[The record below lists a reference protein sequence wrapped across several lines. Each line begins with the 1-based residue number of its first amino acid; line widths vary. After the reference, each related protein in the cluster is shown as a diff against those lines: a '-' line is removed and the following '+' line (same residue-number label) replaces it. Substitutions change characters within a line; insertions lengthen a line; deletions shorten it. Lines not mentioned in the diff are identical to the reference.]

1 MMGLEEFTIDDEIFV
16 DEDVLRDGYQPK
28 ELLERDR
35 ELAEYQA
42 ALKPVI
48 KASRPRNIFL
58 YGQTGVGKTLAT
70 DMVMTRLQT
79 DQQKFDHLDI
89 KVVKIVCKSLTS
101 SYQVS
106 IRLVNRFRESG
117 NKLSRRGHAPGDI
130 YEMLWEHL
138 DGLDATHV
146 LFVLDEIDS
155 IGKDDDILY
164 ELPRCNDNGNVTETK
179 VGVIGISN
187 DFTFRDNLS
196 GRVSDSLC
204 DEEIHFPP
212 YNANQLRNIL
222 KQRSKEAFV
231 DGVLNDDVV
240 PLTAAFTAQG
250 SGSARQALKLL
261 FKAGDLAR
269 SRDLMQVGGDL
280 VREADE
286 LIEQGKIRDELE
298 RLPTQSHLT
307 LFSVYHLARKG
318 ETPARSSDI
327 YEVYESAAE
336 NIDVDVRTDRT
347 IRDRLR
353 HLSLKGFLDVSE
365 ENKGIAGGS
374 YYQYSLGIR
383 KDTIVEVLATTDRF
397 VSFF

>member
-1 MMGLEEFTIDDEIFV
+1 
-16 DEDVLRDGYQPK
+16 
-28 ELLERDR
+28 
-35 ELAEYQA
+35 
-42 ALKPVI
+42 
-48 KASRPRNIFL
+48 
-58 YGQTGVGKTLAT
+58 
-70 DMVMTRLQT
+70 
-79 DQQKFDHLDI
+79 
-89 KVVKIVCKSLTS
+89 
-101 SYQVS
+101 
-106 IRLVNRFRESG
+106 
-117 NKLSRRGHAPGDI
+117 
-130 YEMLWEHL
+130 
-138 DGLDATHV
+138 
-146 LFVLDEIDS
+146 LDEIDS

-222 KQRSKEAFV
+222 EQRSREAFV

-240 PLTAAFTAQG
+240 PLTAAFAAQG

-269 SRDLMQVGGDL
+269 SRDLTQVDGDL

-307 LFSVYHLARKG
+307 LFSVYHLAQKG
-318 ETPARSSDI
+318 KTPARSSDI
-327 YEVYESAAE
+327 YEVYVSAAE

>member
-1 MMGLEEFTIDDEIFV
+1 MRYFSST
-16 DEDVLRDGYQPK
+16 
-28 ELLERDR
+28 
-35 ELAEYQA
+35 
-42 ALKPVI
+42 
-48 KASRPRNIFL
+48 
-58 YGQTGVGKTLAT
+58 
-70 DMVMTRLQT
+70 
-79 DQQKFDHLDI
+79 FDHLDI
-89 KVVKIVCKSLTS
+89 KVVRIVCKSLTS

-164 ELPRCNDNGNVTETK
+164 ELPRCNDNENVTETK
-179 VGVIGISN
+179 VGVVGISN

-222 KQRSKEAFV
+222 EQRSKEAFV

-240 PLTAAFTAQG
+240 PLTAAFAAQG

-269 SRDLMQVGGDL
+269 SRDLTQVDGDL

-307 LFSVYHLARKG
+307 LFSVYHLAQKG
-318 ETPARSSDI
+318 KTPARSSDI
-327 YEVYESAAE
+327 YEVYVSAA
-336 NIDVDVRTDRT
+336 
-347 IRDRLR
+347 
-353 HLSLKGFLDVSE
+353 
-365 ENKGIAGGS
+365 
-374 YYQYSLGIR
+374 
-383 KDTIVEVLATTDRF
+383 
-397 VSFF
+397 